1 VFKEWIIFFIL
12 LVFIV
17 AFIIRH
23 FHHQLKQSEKKYQ
36 DLVENFQLEKNL
48 NIELLKR
55 IKEEVSK
62 NRQKDYMLVQQS
74 RLAAMGE
81 MIASIG
87 HQWRQPLNNL
97 SLLIQ
102 DVSEAQ
108 EFNELNDHYV
118 NRFTKE
124 SMVLIKHMSQTIN
137 DFRKFYMPNKERAVF
152 SLSESIEHAL
162 SIFSLSLKNHNI
174 HVQFEYRGQQR
185 VYGFQ
190 NEFIQ
195 VILNIFVNA
204 KDAFVSNNIE
214 NRKLSIKIDEDEWF
228 YMTEVIDT
236 GGGIEPSLLDKIF
249 DPYFTTRQNGT
260 GLGLYMAKVIL
271 ENMHG
276 NIKAVNTGAGARFL
290 LFMPKP
296 EAADIPES
304 AY

>member
-1 VFKEWIIFFIL
+1 MYKEFIIFLIF

-17 AFIIRH
+17 FIIVRH
-23 FHHQLKQSEKKYQ
+23 FHNELKRLEENYQ
-36 DLVENFQLEKNL
+36 CLDENFHLEKNL
-48 NIELLKR
+48 NIELEKR
-55 IKEEVSK
+55 IEEEVNK
-62 NRQKDYMLVQQS
+62 NKQKDHMLVQQS

-108 EFNELNDHYV
+108 EFEELNDQYI
-118 NRFTKE
+118 NRFTNE
-124 SMVLIKHMSQTIN
+124 SMVLIKHMSRTIN
-137 DFRKFYMPNKERAVF
+137 DFRKFYLPNKEKAVF
-152 SLSESIEHAL
+152 SLSESIEDAL

-174 HVQFEYRGQQR
+174 HVQFEYRGQQS

-195 VILNIFVNA
+195 VILNIFMNA
-204 KDAFVSNNIE
+204 KDAFVNHHIE
-214 NRKLSIKIDEDEWF
+214 NRRLSIKIDEDEWF
-228 YMTEVIDT
+228 YMTEIIDT
-236 GGGIEPSLLDKIF
+236 GGGIESSLLDKIF
-249 DPYFTTRQNGT
+249 EPYFTTRQNGT

-276 NIKAVNTGAGARFL
+276 NIKAENTGSGARFL
-290 LFMPKP
+290 LFIPKL
-296 EAADIPES
+296 AAAGIPES
-304 AY
+304 A

>member
-1 VFKEWIIFFIL
+1 M
-12 LVFIV
+12 IV
-17 AFIIRH
+17 RH
-23 FHHQLKQSEKKYQ
+23 FHTKLKQLEEKYQ
-36 DLVENFQLEKNL
+36 CLYENYHLEKDL
-48 NIELLKR
+48 TVELEKR
-55 IKEEVSK
+55 IEEEVNK
-62 NRQKDYMLVQQS
+62 NQQKDHMLVQQS

-108 EFNELNDHYV
+108 EFEELSDQYI
-118 NRFTKE
+118 NRFTNE
-124 SMVLIKHMSQTIN
+124 SMVLIKHMSRTIN
-137 DFRKFYMPNKERAVF
+137 DFRKFYLPNKEKAVF
-152 SLSESIEHAL
+152 SLSESIEDAL

-195 VILNIFVNA
+195 VILNIFMNA
-204 KDAFVSNNIE
+204 KDAFVNHNIE

-228 YMTEVIDT
+228 YMTEIIDT
-236 GGGIEPSLLDKIF
+236 GGGIELSLLDSIF
-249 DPYFTTRQNGT
+249 EPYFTTRQNGT

-276 NIKAVNTGAGARFL
+276 NIKAENTDTGARFL
-290 LFMPKP
+290 LFIPKL
-296 EAADIPES
+296 AAAGIPES
-304 AY
+304 A

>member
-1 VFKEWIIFFIL
+1 MFRELLIFLIL
-12 LVFIV
+12 LAFIVVFIV
-17 AFIIRH
+17 RH
-23 FHHQLKQSEKKYQ
+23 FHHQLKQSEEKYQ
-36 DLVENFQLEKNL
+36 DLVENFHLEKNL
-48 NIELLKR
+48 NIELEKK
-55 IKEEVSK
+55 IEEEVNK
-62 NRQKDYMLVQQS
+62 NRQKDHMLVQQS

-102 DVSEAQ
+102 DVREAQ
-108 EFNELNDHYV
+108 EFKELDDRYV

-124 SMVLIKHMSQTIN
+124 SMVLIKHMSRTIN
-137 DFRKFYMPNKERAVF
+137 DFRKFYLPNKEKAVF
-152 SLSESIEHAL
+152 SLSESIEYAL

-174 HVQFEYRGQQR
+174 HVQFEYRGQQK

-195 VILNIFVNA
+195 VILNIFMNA
-204 KDAFVSNNIE
+204 KDAFVSHNIE

-228 YMTEVIDT
+228 YMTEIIDT
-236 GGGIEPSLLDKIF
+236 GGGIDSSLLEKIF

-260 GLGLYMAKVIL
+260 GLGLYMAKVII

-276 NIKAVNTGAGARFL
+276 NVKAENTGNGARFL

-296 EAADIPES
+296 EAAGIQES
-304 AY
+304 A

>member
-1 VFKEWIIFFIL
+1 VYKEFIIFLIL

-17 AFIIRH
+17 FIIVRH
-23 FHHQLKQSEKKYQ
+23 LHNKLRRLEENYQ
-36 DLVENFQLEKNL
+36 FLDENFQLEKNL
-48 NIELLKR
+48 NIELEKR
-55 IKEEVSK
+55 IEEEVNK
-62 NRQKDYMLVQQS
+62 NKQKDHMLVQQS

-108 EFNELNDHYV
+108 EFEELNDQYI
-118 NRFTKE
+118 NRFTNE
-124 SMVLIKHMSQTIN
+124 SMVLIKHMSRTIN
-137 DFRKFYMPNKERAVF
+137 DFRKFYLPNKEKAVF
-152 SLSESIEHAL
+152 SLSESIEDAL

-195 VILNIFVNA
+195 VILNIFMNA
-204 KDAFVSNNIE
+204 KDAFVNHNIE
-214 NRKLSIKIDEDEWF
+214 HRKLSIKIDEDDWF
-228 YMTEVIDT
+228 YMIEIIDT
-236 GGGIEPSLLDKIF
+236 GGGIESSLLDKIF
-249 DPYFTTRQNGT
+249 EPYFTTRQNGT

-271 ENMHG
+271 ENMHS
-276 NIKAVNTGAGARFL
+276 NIKVENTGDGARFL
-290 LFMPKP
+290 LFIPKIA
-296 EAADIPES
+296 AADIPES
-304 AY
+304 A

>member
-1 VFKEWIIFFIL
+1 MYKEFIIFLIL

-17 AFIIRH
+17 FIIDRR
-23 FHHQLKQSEKKYQ
+23 FHNKLKRLEENYRCL
-36 DLVENFQLEKNL
+36 DENFHLEKNL
-48 NIELLKR
+48 TIELEKR
-55 IKEEVSK
+55 IEVEVNK
-62 NRQKDYMLVQQS
+62 NKQKDHMLVQQS

-108 EFNELNDHYV
+108 EFEELNDQYI
-118 NRFTKE
+118 NRFTNE
-124 SMVLIKHMSQTIN
+124 SMVLIKHMSRTIN
-137 DFRKFYMPNKERAVF
+137 DFRKFYLPNKEKAVF
-152 SLSESIEHAL
+152 SLSESIEDAL

-195 VILNIFVNA
+195 VILNIFMNA
-204 KDAFVSNNIE
+204 KDAFVNHNIE
-214 NRKLSIKIDEDEWF
+214 NRKLSIKIDEDELF
-228 YMTEVIDT
+228 YMTEIIDT
-236 GGGIEPSLLDKIF
+236 GGGIESSLLDKIF
-249 DPYFTTRQNGT
+249 EPYFTTRQNGT
-260 GLGLYMAKVIL
+260 GLGLYMTKVIL

-276 NIKAVNTGAGARFL
+276 NIKAENTGSGARFL
-290 LFMPKP
+290 LFIPKLV
-296 EAADIPES
+296 AAGIPES
-304 AY
+304 A

>member
-1 VFKEWIIFFIL
+1 VYKEFILFLIL
-12 LVFIV
+12 LVFIIL
-17 AFIIRH
+17 IIVRYFQH
-23 FHHQLKQSEKKYQ
+23 KLKQSEDKYQ
-36 DLVENFQLEKNL
+36 ALAENFHLEKKL
-48 NIELLKR
+48 NIELEKR
-55 IKEEVSK
+55 IEEEVNKSK
-62 NRQKDYMLVQQS
+62 QKDHMLVQQS

-108 EFNELNDHYV
+108 EFEELNEQYI
-118 NRFTKE
+118 NRFTNE
-124 SMVLIKHMSQTIN
+124 SMVLIKHMSRTIN
-137 DFRKFYMPNKERAVF
+137 DFRKFYLPNKEKAVF
-152 SLSESIEHAL
+152 SLSESIEDAL

-195 VILNIFVNA
+195 VILNIFMNA

-214 NRKLSIKIDEDEWF
+214 NRKLSIKIDEDECF
-228 YMTEVIDT
+228 YMIEINDT
-236 GGGIEPSLLDKIF
+236 GGGIGSSLLDKIF
-249 DPYFTTRQNGT
+249 EPYFTTRQNGT
-260 GLGLYMAKVIL
+260 GLGLYMAKIIL

-276 NIKAVNTGAGARFL
+276 SIKAENTVNGARFL
-290 LFMPKP
+290 LFMPKL
-296 EAADIPES
+296 AASGIPES
-304 AY
+304 A